1 MGLTEFVF
9 WFSAAVLF
17 TVYCGYPFLLY
28 AATFFIGGKEKK
40 YGPGDYYPTVTLII
54 SVFNE
59 ASIIK
64 EKLANSLAQDYLS
77 DKYQVIVVSDGSTD
91 NTERIVSGYSSEK
104 VAFFNVPGR
113 KGKTNALNAVLSVVQ
128 SDIVVFSDANS
139 MYAPDAI
146 SKLVAPFQSKQ
157 VGGVCGELVY
167 GNGHTEKSR
176 DSSLEG
182 LYWKYE
188 KWIKRSEGKLSG
200 AIVFNG
206 SIYAI
211 RRKLHKPMNI
221 EAANDFQHAVQVLL
235 QGYKNVYEPEAVAC
249 ERTKDDDQSEF
260 SRHVRIALRGW
271 KGLFSNLHILNP
283 LKVGFISFHF
293 LLRKVLRW
301 LSPVFLLL
309 LLITNLIL
317 LNLTFYQVIF
327 GLQLLFYVFA
337 FGGFLLSRK
346 AVITVFNPF
355 YYFILTNLALLVAFI
370 KFCLRADSATW
381 TPTSHLE

>member
-1 MGLTEFVF
+1 MGLTELLF

-17 TVYCGYPFLLY
+17 TIYFGYPFLLY
-28 AATFFIGGKEKK
+28 AATFFVGGKEKE
-40 YGPGDYYPTVTLII
+40 YGPGDYNPTVTLII

-59 ASIIK
+59 ARIIK

-91 NTERIVSGYSSEK
+91 NTDKIVSDYSSEK
-104 VAFFNVPGR
+104 VRLFKMSER
-113 KGKTNALNAVLSVVQ
+113 KGKTNALNAVLSEIQ

-146 SKLVAPFQSKQ
+146 SKLVVPFQNNQ
-157 VGGVCGELVY
+157 VGGVCGELIY
-167 GNGHTEKSR
+167 GNGHTQE
-176 DSSLEG
+176 SSSNSPEG
-182 LYWKYE
+182 VYWKYE
-188 KWIKRSEGKLSG
+188 KWIKRSESKLSG
-200 AIVFNG
+200 VIVFNG

-211 RRKLHKPMNI
+211 RRELHIPMNI
-221 EAANDFQHAVQVLL
+221 EAANDFQHPVQVLL

-249 ERTKDDDQSEF
+249 EKTKHDDRSEF
-260 SRHVRIALRGW
+260 KRHVRIALRGW

-283 LKVGFISFHF
+283 FKVGFISFHF
-293 LLRKVLRW
+293 LLRKALRW

-309 LLITNLIL
+309 ILITNLIL

-337 FGGFLLSRK
+337 FWGFLLSRK
-346 AVITVFNPF
+346 AVVTVFNPF